1 MAPPRRPSQVTDPIA
16 VERALE
22 ECDKVGRIAFREK
35 YGFGEAR
42 SYYVRHK
49 GKTYDSKAVIGVA
62 FGYQHRTKPLRY
74 DDFSGGAAT
83 VKPIL
88 EKLGFTVVAS
98 DLTDE
103 PPRFRSE
110 WLDIGEV
117 YTRNNLRAV
126 FGITDRTLD
135 NGVFRAKGSRSV
147 WLFVTKDKPKDR
159 PQLHDDLDGDI
170 LYWQGQPAGRT
181 DSLLIEHLANGDEVL
196 LFYRQTVRQ
205 YPNGGFRYEGPFT
218 YRNHSGSKPASFV
231 FDRDETALLG
241 HGSAAAP
248 GHDSF
253 DPKNIADGR
262 AQVLALVKR
271 RQGQPKFRADL
282 LKAYDGKCALSG
294 CDFRPL
300 LEAAHIYP
308 YRGAET
314 NHVTNGLLLR
324 SDLHSLFD
332 LGLIA
337 VKPDGS
343 LDICRALEGTDYA
356 KLGKIRL
363 PRDVSKR
370 PSPRALEWHRL
381 KVASEPARA
390 ALMKKMK

>member
-1 MAPPRRPSQVTDPIA
+1 V
-16 VERALE
+16 
-22 ECDKVGRIAFREK
+22 
-35 YGFGEAR
+35 
-42 SYYVRHK
+42 
-49 GKTYDSKAVIGVA
+49 
-62 FGYQHRTKPLRY
+62 
-74 DDFSGGAAT
+74 
-83 VKPIL
+83 L
-88 EKLGFTVVAS
+88 EKLGFAVLAS
-98 DLTDE
+98 DLADE
-103 PPRFRSE
+103 PPAFRSE
-110 WLDIGEV
+110 WLEIGDV
-117 YTRNNLRAV
+117 YTRNELRAI

-135 NGVFRAKGSRSV
+135 NGVFKPRDSRSI

-159 PQLHDDLDGDI
+159 PQLDDDLKGDI

-218 YRNHSGSKPASFV
+218 YRGHSGSKPASFV
-231 FDRDETALLG
+231 FDRDETALLDP
-241 HGSAAAP
+241 GSATAP
-248 GHDSF
+248 SGHVSF
-253 DPKNIADGR
+253 DPKNVADGR
-262 AQVLALVKR
+262 AQVLALLKR

-294 CDFRPL
+294 CDFKPL

-308 YRGAET
+308 YRGVET

-324 SDLHSLFD
+324 SDLHTLFD

-343 LDICRALEGTDYA
+343 LDICGALSGTDYA

-363 PRDVSKR
+363 PRDPSKR
-370 PSPRALEWHRL
+370 PSPGALEWHRA
-381 KVASEPARA
+381 KVASETART